1 MKKCVSFFCLALSLV
16 GCSTATTVADEP
28 LQGRY
33 WRAVE
38 IEGKPVSVTRDP
50 AEPHVVLAKDLRAYG
65 SDGCNRF
72 TGSYKLSSGLHFSQ
86 LASTMMACLPSVNVM
101 ASEFSGALAAT
112 ANYQI
117 NGKQML
123 LLDAAGR
130 IHLRLEATL
139 LK

>member
-1 MKKCVSFFCLALSLV
+1 M
-16 GCSTATTVADEP
+16 GCSTATTVADVP
-28 LQGRY
+28 LQDRY

-38 IEGKPVSVTRDP
+38 IEGKPVSVTHDP
-50 AEPHVVLAKDLRAYG
+50 AEPHVVLVKDMRAYG

-72 TGSYKLSSGLHFSQ
+72 TGSYTLSPGLHFGQ
-86 LASTMMACLPSVNVM
+86 LASTMMACLPSINVM

-112 ANYQI
+112 TNYQI
-117 NGKQML
+117 HGKQML

-130 IHLRLEATL
+130 VRLRLDATP

>member
-1 MKKCVSFFCLALSLV
+1 MRFLFCLALSLM

-50 AEPHVVLAKDLRAYG
+50 AEPHVVLAEDMRAYG
-65 SDGCNRF
+65 SDGCNSF
-72 TGSYKLSSGLHFSQ
+72 TGSYTLSPGLHFDQ
-86 LASTMMACLPSVNVM
+86 LASTMMACLPSINVM
-101 ASEFSGALAAT
+101 ASEFSSALAST
-112 ANYQI
+112 ANYQT

-123 LLDAAGR
+123 LRDAAGR
-130 IHLRLEATL
+130 VRLRLEATL

>member
-1 MKKCVSFFCLALSLV
+1 M
-16 GCSTATTVADEP
+16 ADEP

-38 IEGKPVSVTRDP
+38 IEGKPLSVTRDP